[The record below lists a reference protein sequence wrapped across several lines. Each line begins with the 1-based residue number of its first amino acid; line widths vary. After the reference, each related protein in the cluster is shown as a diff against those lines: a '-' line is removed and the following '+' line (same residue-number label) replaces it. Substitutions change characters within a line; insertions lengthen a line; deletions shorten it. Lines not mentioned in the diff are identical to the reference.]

1 LLLLEVAF
9 VVYDLQPG
17 RNDLFDR
24 IEIIN
29 LSLNPMIKVNVGI
42 PQFLGSLLHR
52 FQQIRLLGKYKLILL
67 CVLAEIYGLVL
78 LEKLRH
84 LSVVDDLVLLNDEI
98 FGHVIFY
105 TIQYRHDTLN
115 EKRKVIDS
123 LM

>member
-1 LLLLEVAF
+1 
-9 VVYDLQPG
+9 
-17 RNDLFDR
+17 
-24 IEIIN
+24 
-29 LSLNPMIKVNVGI
+29 MIKVNVGI

-98 FGHVIFY
+98 FGHVILN

-123 LM
+123 LMQLRSVKIRHLHTGVLHESLDLLCRL

>member
-1 LLLLEVAF
+1 MLLLEVAF

-24 IEIIN
+24 GEIIN
-29 LSLNPMIKVNVGI
+29 LPLNPMIKVDVGI

-52 FQQIRLLGKYKLILL
+52 FQQIWPLGKNKLILL

-98 FGHVIFY
+98 FGHVILY
-105 TIQYRHDTLN
+105 TIQ
-115 EKRKVIDS
+115 
-123 LM
+123 